1 MLSHLLLLY
10 WLYQKLIPFENGQAW
25 ISLVWG
31 LYAILLIVLGLVRFG
46 KQVRMA
52 GLLTMLVVVVKL
64 FLVDLA
70 QLQAIWRILLFM
82 GFGSV
87 LLLVGYLIQSK
98 FLEKSR

>member
-1 MLSHLLLLY
+1 
-10 WLYQKLIPFENGQAW
+10 
-25 ISLVWG
+25 
-31 LYAILLIVLGLVRFG
+31 
-46 KQVRMA
+46 
-52 GLLTMLVVVVKL
+52 VVVKL

-98 FLEKSR
+98 FLAKSD

>member
-1 MLSHLLLLY
+1 VL
-10 WLYQKLIPFENGQAW
+10 FEDGQAW

-31 LYAILLIVLGLVRFG
+31 AYAILLIVLGLMRFG
-46 KQVRMA
+46 KQVRLA
-52 GLLTMLVVVVKL
+52 GLLTILVVVIKL

-98 FLEKSR
+98 FLAKSD